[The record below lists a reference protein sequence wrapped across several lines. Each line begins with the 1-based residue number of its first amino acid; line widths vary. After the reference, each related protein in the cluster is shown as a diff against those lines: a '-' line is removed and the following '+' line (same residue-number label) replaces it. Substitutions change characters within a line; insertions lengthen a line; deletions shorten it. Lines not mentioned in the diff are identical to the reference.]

1 MYTQVSS
8 SKRLQSNKQK
18 LKQKCMG
25 FFSLPEKEKKNSIQ
39 INFIFAHI
47 SVHHHINKL
56 FFRYIEIFGCVCRN

>member
-25 FFSLPEKEKKNSIQ
+25 FFILPEKEKKKFNS
-39 INFIFAHI
+39 NKLYFR
-47 SVHHHINKL
+47 SHHHINQL